1 MIPLLCFLFLIQDAR
16 ADVDDISFRACW
28 IAALTDPQKLAT
40 LTRERAA
47 NPRLQK
53 CVYWLAT
60 VKQRGGD
67 PAKIIDDANEQNKVS
82 GKPYGEFLKT
92 QLLRNLKIA
101 EELGLVNPEGL
112 AELRKGKCATI
123 TLGPYKG
130 EEATADHIIPRA
142 ICPELDNQIFNLEL
156 LPSTLNS
163 SKSDKIGDRQVDF
176 AEKLNKTG
184 LLSQAGLDAV
194 LAKARQPS
202 P

>member
-1 MIPLLCFLFLIQDAR
+1 MPPPLVFAEGK
-16 ADVDDISFRACW
+16 DVDDVSFRACW
-28 IAALTDPQKLAT
+28 IAALTDPEKLGT

-82 GKPYGEFLKT
+82 GKPYGEILKK

-101 EELGLVNPEGL
+101 EELGLINPEGM
-112 AELRKGKCATI
+112 AELRKGNCATI

-142 ICPELDNQIFNLEL
+142 ICTELDNQIFNLEL
-156 LPSTLNS
+156 LPATLNS
-163 SKSDKIGDRQVDF
+163 SKADKIGDRQVDF
-176 AEKLNKTG
+176 AKKLHAAG
-184 LLSQAGLDAV
+184 LLSQKGLEAV
-194 LAKARQPS
+194 LAKAKQ
-202 P
+202 

>member
-1 MIPLLCFLFLIQDAR
+1 VLSAFAEQKG
-16 ADVDDISFRACW
+16 VDDISFRACW
-28 IAALTDPQKLAT
+28 IAALTDPEKLGT
-40 LTRERAA
+40 LSRERAA

-82 GKPYGEFLKT
+82 GKPYAEFVKA

-101 EELGLVNPEGL
+101 EELGLINPEGL
-112 AELRKGKCATI
+112 AEFRKGNCATI

-130 EEATADHIIPRA
+130 EEVTADHIIPREV
-142 ICPELDNQIFNLEL
+142 CPELDNQIFNLEL
-156 LPSTLNS
+156 LPATLNS

-176 AEKLNKTG
+176 AKNLHKAG
-184 LLSQAGLDAV
+184 LLSEQGLNMV
-194 LAKARQPS
+194 LKCRK
-202 P
+202 

>member
-1 MIPLLCFLFLIQDAR
+1 VLSAYAEQKK
-16 ADVDDISFRACW
+16 VDDISFRACW
-28 IAALTDPQKLAT
+28 VAALTDPEKLGT

-53 CVYWLAT
+53 CIYWLAT

-67 PAKIIDDANEQNKVS
+67 PAKIIDEANEQNKVS

-101 EELGLVNPEGL
+101 EELGLINPEGL
-112 AELRKGKCATI
+112 AELRKGNCSTI
-123 TLGPYKG
+123 TIGPYKG

-142 ICPELDNQIFNLEL
+142 VCSELDNQIFNLEL
-156 LPSTLNS
+156 LPATLNS

-176 AEKLNKTG
+176 AKKLNKAG
-184 LLSQAGLDAV
+184 LLSRGGLDSV
-194 LAKARQPS
+194 LAKTKQPTPS
-202 P
+202 Y

>member
-1 MIPLLCFLFLIQDAR
+1 MISLLCFLLLAHGAR
-16 ADVDDISFRACW
+16 AEVCDASFVARSIS
-28 IAALTDPQKLAT
+28 ALTDPVKLAT
-40 LTRERAA
+40 LKGDRAA

-82 GKPYGEFLKT
+82 GKPYGEFVKA

-101 EELGLVNPEGL
+101 EELGLINPEGL
-112 AELRKGKCATI
+112 AELRKGNCATI

-142 ICPELDNQIFNLEL
+142 VCLELDNQIFNLEL
-156 LPSTLNS
+156 LPATLNS
-163 SKSDKIGDRQVDF
+163 SKSDKIGDRQLDF
-176 AEKLNKTG
+176 AKKLNSVG
-184 LLSQAGLDAV
+184 LLSAEGLEAV
-194 LAKARQPS
+194 LVKGKR
-202 P
+202 

>member
-1 MIPLLCFLFLIQDAR
+1 MLSAFAEQKG
-16 ADVDDISFRACW
+16 VDDISFRACW
-28 IAALTDPQKLAT
+28 IAALTDPEKLGT
-40 LTRERAA
+40 LSRERAA

-82 GKPYGEFLKT
+82 GKPYAEFVKA

-101 EELGLVNPEGL
+101 EELGLINPEGL
-112 AELRKGKCATI
+112 AELRKGNCATI

-142 ICPELDNQIFNLEL
+142 VCPELDNQIFNLEL
-156 LPSTLNS
+156 LPATLNS
-163 SKSDKIGDRQVDF
+163 SKSDKIGDRQLDF
-176 AEKLNKTG
+176 ANKLNSVG
-184 LLSQAGLDAV
+184 LLSAKGLEAV
-194 LAKARQPS
+194 LAKGKR
-202 P
+202 

>member
-1 MIPLLCFLFLIQDAR
+1 MLSAYAEQKS
-16 ADVDDISFRACW
+16 VDDISFRACW
-28 IAALTDPQKLAT
+28 IAALTDPEKLGT
-40 LTRERAA
+40 LSRERAA

-82 GKPYGEFLKT
+82 GKPYGEFVKA

-101 EELGLVNPEGL
+101 EELGLINPEGL
-112 AELRKGKCATI
+112 AELRKGNCATI

-130 EEATADHIIPRA
+130 EEATADHIIPRSVCA
-142 ICPELDNQIFNLEL
+142 ELDNQIFNLEL
-156 LPSTLNS
+156 LPATLNS

-176 AEKLNKTG
+176 ANKLNIAG
-184 LLSQAGLDAV
+184 LLSKEGLDSV
-194 LAKARQPS
+194 TARRVIKKRYTIP
-202 P
+202 

>member
-1 MIPLLCFLFLIQDAR
+1 MIPLLCFLFLIQGAR
-16 ADVDDISFRACW
+16 ADADDISFRACW

-40 LTRERAA
+40 LTKERAA

-112 AELRKGKCATI
+112 AELRKGK
-123 TLGPYKG
+123 
-130 EEATADHIIPRA
+130 
-142 ICPELDNQIFNLEL
+142 
-156 LPSTLNS
+156 
-163 SKSDKIGDRQVDF
+163 
-176 AEKLNKTG
+176 
-184 LLSQAGLDAV
+184 
-194 LAKARQPS
+194 
-202 P
+202 